1 MSPYSTHSELQLTA
15 LLREGDGEAFVEIY
29 RRNWRMMYNAAFKRL
44 HDEKQCEDLVQNVFT
59 DLWAR
64 RREVA
69 IENLPAYLNT
79 AVRFQVIR
87 HSTRTPG
94 ASPLT
99 DYLESTLIS
108 PQRSEDP
115 LIEKETLEI
124 IQLWIAALPEKR
136 REIFLMYYMEELSS
150 SRIAEVLGVSQK
162 TVQNQIATATNSI
175 RDQLSKILFLCI
187 IQGLGV

>member
-1 MSPYSTHSELQLTA
+1 MSSHRNHTERQLAA

-29 RRNWRMMYNAAFKRL
+29 RRNWRMMYNSAFKRL

-59 DLWAR
+59 DLWER
-64 RREVA
+64 RGEA
-69 IENLPAYLNT
+69 DIENLPAYLNT
-79 AVRFQVIR
+79 AVRFQVIK
-87 HSTRTPG
+87 HSTRAPG
-94 ASPLT
+94 ASPLA
-99 DYLESTLIS
+99 DSLESTLVS
-108 PQRSEDP
+108 PLRPEDP

-124 IQLWIAALPEKR
+124 VKLWIAALPEKR
-136 REIFLMYYMEELSS
+136 REIFLMYYTEELSS

-187 IQGLGV
+187 AQGLLV

>member
-1 MSPYSTHSELQLTA
+1 MLSYNNHSELQLAA

-29 RRNWRMMYNAAFKRL
+29 RRNWRMMYNSAFKRL
-44 HDEKQCEDLVQNVFT
+44 RDEKQCEDLVQNVFT

-64 RREVA
+64 RGEVD
-69 IENLPAYLNT
+69 IENLSAYLNT
-79 AVRFQVIR
+79 AVKFQVIR

-99 DYLESTLIS
+99 DNLEGTLIS
-108 PQRSEDP
+108 PLRSEDP

-162 TVQNQIATATNSI
+162 TVQNQVATATNSI
-175 RDQLSKILFLCI
+175 RDQLSKILFLYI
-187 IQGLGV
+187 IQAFWI

>member
-1 MSPYSTHSELQLTA
+1 MPSYSNHSELQLTA

-29 RRNWRMMYNAAFKRL
+29 RRNWRMMYNSAFKRL
-44 HDEKQCEDLVQNVFT
+44 RDEKLCEDLVQNVFT

-64 RREVA
+64 RGEVE

-87 HSTRTPG
+87 HSTRTRA

-99 DYLESTLIS
+99 DTLESTLIS
-108 PQRSEDP
+108 SLRSEDL

-124 IQLWIAALPEKR
+124 VKLWIAALPEKR
-136 REIFLMYYMEELSS
+136 REIFLLYYVEELSS
-150 SRIAEVLGVSQK
+150 SRIAEMLGVSRK
-162 TVQNQIATATNSI
+162 TVQNQIASATGSI
-175 RDQLSKILFLCI
+175 RDQLSKILFLLSL
-187 IQGLGV
+187 IQNL

>member
-1 MSPYSTHSELQLTA
+1 MSSYSNHSELQLTA
-15 LLREGDGEAFVEIY
+15 LLREGDGEAFLEIY
-29 RRNWRMMYNAAFKRL
+29 RRNWRMMDNSACNRL

-64 RREVA
+64 RGEVE

-124 IQLWIAALPEKR
+124 ITLWIAALPEKR
-136 REIFLMYYMEELSS
+136 REIFLVHYMEELSS

-175 RDQLSKILFLCI
+175 RDQLSKILFILSIVGC
-187 IQGLGV
+187 

>member
-1 MSPYSTHSELQLTA
+1 MASYGTHSELQLTA

-64 RREVA
+64 REEVE
-69 IENLPAYLNT
+69 IENLPAYLNK

-99 DYLESTLIS
+99 DYLESTLAS

-124 IQLWIAALPEKR
+124 IQLWISALPEKR

-175 RDQLSKILFLCI
+175 RDQLSKILFLYI
-187 IQGLGV
+187 ILVG